1 MENHMLGFNHEL
13 WYHISDRFNSHSK
26 VSSRVED
33 CLYTY
38 ILPKEPH
45 HHRCEMFNSPFR
57 DVGGKRSIG
66 NSWSL
71 TSLKHQKLFMWKIIY
86 FTLTMDSDT
95 ILVMS
100 LTNAQ
105 KLALESRIIHT
116 YIYIVQETSSPPTW
130 NV

>member
-1 MENHMLGFNHEL
+1 
-13 WYHISDRFNSHSK
+13 
-26 VSSRVED
+26 
-33 CLYTY
+33 
-38 ILPKEPH
+38 
-45 HHRCEMFNSPFR
+45 
-57 DVGGKRSIG
+57 
-66 NSWSL
+66 
-71 TSLKHQKLFMWKIIY
+71 
-86 FTLTMDSDT
+86 MDSDT